1 MTALKIKTDPKVQ
14 SVFDHYPNG
23 VRDKMIRLRQLI
35 YQTAENL
42 DDVNQVEES
51 LKWGEP
57 SFATKHGSPIRI
69 DWKERAPDQ
78 YALYFSCSSRLVPT
92 FREVY
97 NGLFEFEGKRA
108 IVFKLDEAIP
118 EEELKRC
125 ITAALQYQKVKKLPL
140 LGL

>member
-78 YALYFSCSSRLVPT
+78 YALYFSCSSRLVST

-97 NGLFEFEGKRA
+97 HGLFKFEGNRA
-108 IVFKLDEAIP
+108 IVFGLDERIP

-125 ITAALQYQKVKKLPL
+125 LASALQYHKVKKLPL